1 MARRD
6 HTRVIGGVGLCD
18 LLQPC
23 CSRPGPLRAVWVVP
37 EALMRDKLWNVFDW
51 AWIAMMLYL
60 AFHGPVDR
68 PFAYAVLVLV
78 VVWIT
83 VKVVRLVRKRKG
95 ARL

>member
-1 MARRD
+1 M
-6 HTRVIGGVGLCD
+6 
-18 LLQPC
+18 
-23 CSRPGPLRAVWVVP
+23 GPSQGASAHAVHPVK
-37 EALMRDKLWNVFDW
+37 AMRDKLWNVFDW

-83 VKVVRLVRKRKG
+83 VRVVRFIRRRKE
-95 ARL
+95 ARP